1 VEPVSEEVISAAT
14 ELRAVSRNGV
24 GVDNFPLLQLQERGI
39 RVHTADGANAAG
51 VAELTIGLMFSALRH
66 ILLTDAGIKA
76 GGWPRIRGREIC
88 GRTVGIIGC
97 GHIGERVAK
106 LVTAIGGKVAAHD
119 PLRRDIGISADCFHW
134 ADIPDILAKRTS
146 LRCIARHQPTVG
158 L

>member
-66 ILLTDAGIKA
+66 IPLTDAGIKA
-76 GGWPRIRGREIC
+76 GGWP
-88 GRTVGIIGC
+88 
-97 GHIGERVAK
+97 AY
-106 LVTAIGGKVAAHD
+106 AAGK
-119 PLRRDIGISADCFHW
+119 SADERS
-134 ADIPDILAKRTS
+134 ASSDAATS
-146 LRCIARHQPTVG
+146 ENASLSS
-158 L
+158 